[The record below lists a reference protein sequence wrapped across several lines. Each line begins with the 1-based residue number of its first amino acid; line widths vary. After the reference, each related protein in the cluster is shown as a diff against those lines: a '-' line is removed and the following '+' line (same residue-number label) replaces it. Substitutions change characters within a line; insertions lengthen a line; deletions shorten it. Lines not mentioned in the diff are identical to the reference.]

1 MACVYL
7 VSKAG
12 SPYPRGRDER
22 VAETWSLEAIRLRQE
37 QRREQHDV
45 HPSDARHCSS
55 CTLEPSVL
63 ALSLRNR
70 TLKGI
75 YAALNI
81 WGDLRSFL
89 PHKHETFEKCTKTT
103 RPSADMAD
111 IAKGMETKA
120 EPIGA

>member
-45 HPSDARHCSS
+45 HPSDARHRSS

-63 ALSLRNR
+63 ALSLRLSQLSA
-70 TLKGI
+70 TGHSKE
-75 YAALNI
+75 
-81 WGDLRSFL
+81 FM
-89 PHKHETFEKCTKTT
+89 
-103 RPSADMAD
+103 RP
-111 IAKGMETKA
+111 
-120 EPIGA
+120 